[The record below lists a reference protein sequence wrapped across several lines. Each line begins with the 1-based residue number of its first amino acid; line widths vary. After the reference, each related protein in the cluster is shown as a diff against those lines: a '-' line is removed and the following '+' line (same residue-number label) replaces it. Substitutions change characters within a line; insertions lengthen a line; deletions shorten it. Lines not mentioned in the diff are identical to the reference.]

1 VLLRKANKCI
11 ADLASTV
18 ERGTTTPN
26 IVDHMTSTLQAEAE
40 DRSLIGRAKSFGS
53 TALRYAKLTVKAF
66 GNDNT
71 FELGAA
77 LAYYTIFSIVPLLVV
92 VIAISGLI
100 AGPDAAE
107 GRLFGQISGLV
118 GADTALALQSMLGD
132 AYLSGRSLK
141 ATIIGIVTLFIGA
154 TTVFNSLKNSMNK
167 IWSIQPR
174 PKSSILAMLRTRVLA
189 FSLVLGMGFLLVVS
203 FGVNAL
209 VVGFATRITEALPGA
224 SGYILTVVT
233 LILELVFTTG
243 IFATLFKYL
252 PDAEVEWKDVVP
264 GAIFTTVLFDIG
276 KWLIAFYFDQA
287 DPASTFGAAAGL
299 ISLLL
304 WTAYSSQIFF
314 LGAEFT
320 YVWAQEHGRPIKP
333 NKSAVRV
340 IQQDV
345 MIDRGKVV
353 SKTTKDDVLDQVRE
367 DCTPDDPD
375 CEDSPAAKEGA

>member
-1 VLLRKANKCI
+1 
-11 ADLASTV
+11 
-18 ERGTTTPN
+18 
-26 IVDHMTSTLQAEAE
+26 MTSTTHKEPE
-40 DRSLIGRAKSFGS
+40 DRSLVARAKGLGS
-53 TALRYAKLTVKAF
+53 DALRYARLTFKAF

-92 VIAISGLI
+92 VLAISGII

-118 GADTALALQSMLGD
+118 GADTARALQSMLGD

-141 ATIIGIVTLFIGA
+141 ATIIGVITLFIGA

-174 PKSSILAMLRTRVLA
+174 PKSSLLAMLKTRVLA

-203 FGVNAL
+203 FGVSAV
-209 VVGFATRITEALPGA
+209 VVGFATRITDAMPGI
-224 SGYILTVVT
+224 SGYVVT
-233 LILELVFTTG
+233 ALTLFLNFAFTVG

-252 PDAEVEWKDVVP
+252 PDARVLWKDVIP
-264 GAIFTTVLFDIG
+264 GAIFTTLLFGVG
-276 KWLIAFYFDQA
+276 KWLIAFYFNTA
-287 DPASTFGAAAGL
+287 DPASAFGAAEGL

-320 YVWAQEHGRPIKP
+320 YVWAQEHGRPIQPDKG
-333 NKSAVRV
+333 SVRV
-340 IQQDV
+340 IQQEV
-345 MIDRGKVV
+345 MIDHGRVV
-353 SKTTKDDVLDQVRE
+353 SKTSKDDVLEQVRE
-367 DCTPDDPD
+367 ACAEEELDGRNA
-375 CEDSPAAKEGA
+375 PAAKEGA

>member
-1 VLLRKANKCI
+1 MSSRP
-11 ADLASTV
+11 D
-18 ERGTTTPN
+18 
-26 IVDHMTSTLQAEAE
+26 QAIQ
-40 DRSLIGRAKSFGS
+40 DRSFTGRAKRLGS
-53 TALRYAKLTVKAF
+53 DALRYAKLTFKAF

-92 VIAISGLI
+92 VIAIAGII

-107 GRLFGQISGLV
+107 GRLFGEISGLV
-118 GADTALALQSMLGD
+118 GAETARSLQSMLGD
-132 AYLSGRSLK
+132 AYLSGNSLK

-174 PKSSILAMLRTRVLA
+174 PKSSILAMLKTRVLA

-224 SGYILTVVT
+224 SGYILTLVT
-233 LILELVFTTG
+233 LILEIVFTTG

-252 PDAEVEWKDVVP
+252 PDAEVEWKDVIP
-264 GAIFTTVLFDIG
+264 GAIFTTILFDIG
-276 KWLIAFYFDQA
+276 KWLIAFYFEQA

-333 NKSAVRV
+333 NKNAVRV
-340 IQQDV
+340 IQQEV
-345 MIDRGKVV
+345 MIDHGKVV

-367 DCTPDDPD
+367 DCAPDDPD
-375 CEDSPAAKEGA
+375 CADAPAVKEGA

>member
-1 VLLRKANKCI
+1 MLFHPRPLYAVIGPTRASRNLV
-11 ADLASTV
+11 STV
-18 ERGTTTPN
+18 ERDTTTPI
-26 IVDHMTSTLQAEAE
+26 IVDHMTSIPQAAVE
-40 DRSLIGRAKSFGS
+40 DRSLIGRAKGFGS
-53 TALRYAKLTVKAF
+53 TVVRYAKLTFKAF

-107 GRLFGQISGLV
+107 GRLFGEISGLV
-118 GADTALALQSMLGD
+118 GAETARSLQSMLGD
-132 AYLSGRSLK
+132 AYLSGNSLK

-167 IWSIQPR
+167 IWSIKPR

-209 VVGFATRITEALPGA
+209 VVGFATQITEALPGV
-224 SGYILTVVT
+224 SGYILTVLT
-233 LILELVFTTG
+233 LVLELAFTTG

-252 PDAEVEWKDVVP
+252 PDAEVEWNDVIP
-264 GAIFTTVLFDIG
+264 GAIFTTILFDIG
-276 KWLIAFYFDQA
+276 KWLIAFYFEQA

-320 YVWAQEHGRPIKP
+320 YV
-333 NKSAVRV
+333 
-340 IQQDV
+340 
-345 MIDRGKVV
+345 
-353 SKTTKDDVLDQVRE
+353 
-367 DCTPDDPD
+367 
-375 CEDSPAAKEGA
+375 

>member
-1 VLLRKANKCI
+1 MNKDAN
-11 ADLASTV
+11 
-18 ERGTTTPN
+18 EGGG
-26 IVDHMTSTLQAEAE
+26 
-40 DRSLIGRAKSFGS
+40 RSLLDRIKHLGA
-53 TALRYAKLTVKAF
+53 TIWRYAKLTGKAF

-92 VIAISGLI
+92 VIAISGII

-118 GADTALALQSMLGD
+118 GADTARSLQSMLGD
-132 AYLSGRSLK
+132 AYLSGNSLK
-141 ATIIGIVTLFIGA
+141 ATIIGIITLFIGA

-174 PKSSILAMLRTRVLA
+174 PKSSILAMLKTRVLA

-203 FGVNAL
+203 FGVNAV
-209 VVGFATRITEALPGA
+209 VVGFATRITEAMPGI
-224 SGYILTVVT
+224 SGYVLTVLT
-233 LILELVFTTG
+233 LVLDFAFTVG

-252 PDAEVEWKDVVP
+252 PDARPLWKDVIP
-264 GAIFTTVLFDIG
+264 GAIFTTVLFGVG
-276 KWLIAFYFDQA
+276 KWLIAFYFNTA
-287 DPASTFGAAAGL
+287 DPASAFGAAAGL

-320 YVWAQEHGRPIKP
+320 YVWAQEHGRPIQPTKG
-333 NKSAVRV
+333 AVRV
-340 IQQDV
+340 VQQEV
-345 MIDRGKVV
+345 VIDHGKVV
-353 SKTTKDDVLDQVRE
+353 AKTTKDDVLEKVRE
-367 DCTPDDPD
+367 ECAVDEPECDDPTTVKK
-375 CEDSPAAKEGA
+375 SA

>member
-1 VLLRKANKCI
+1 
-11 ADLASTV
+11 
-18 ERGTTTPN
+18 
-26 IVDHMTSTLQAEAE
+26 MTSIPKPVPV
-40 DRSLIGRAKSFGS
+40 DRSFTAKAKRLGS
-53 TALRYAKLTVKAF
+53 DALRYAKLTIKAF
-66 GNDNT
+66 SKDNT

-92 VIAISGLI
+92 VIAISGII

-107 GRLFGQISGLV
+107 GRLFDQISGLV
-118 GADTALALQSMLGD
+118 GADTARSLQSMLGD
-132 AYLSGRSLK
+132 AYLSGNSLK

-174 PKSSILAMLRTRVLA
+174 PKSSILAMLKTRVLA

-209 VVGFATRITEALPGA
+209 VVGFAMRITDAMPGA
-224 SGYILTVVT
+224 SGYILTAVT
-233 LILELVFTTG
+233 LVLELIFTTG

-252 PDAEVEWKDVVP
+252 PDAQVGWKDVIP

-276 KWLIAFYFDQA
+276 KWLIAFYFEQA

-320 YVWAQEHGRPIKP
+320 YVWAQEHGRPIQPDKG
-333 NKSAVRV
+333 AVRV
-340 IQQDV
+340 VQQDV
-345 MIDRGKVV
+345 VIDNGKVV
-353 SKTTKDDVLDQVRE
+353 SKTTKDDALEQVRDE
-367 DCTPDDPD
+367 CADNDPD
-375 CEDSPAAKEGA
+375 CDDAPAVKERA

>member
-1 VLLRKANKCI
+1 
-11 ADLASTV
+11 
-18 ERGTTTPN
+18 
-26 IVDHMTSTLQAEAE
+26 MTSTPDQVPV
-40 DRSLIGRAKSFGS
+40 DRSLAGRAKRLGS
-53 TALRYAKLTVKAF
+53 DALRYAKLTFKAF

-92 VIAISGLI
+92 VIAISGII

-118 GADTALALQSMLGD
+118 GAETALSLQNMLGD
-132 AYLSGRSLK
+132 AYLSGNSFK

-174 PKSSILAMLRTRVLA
+174 PKSSILAMLKNRVLS
-189 FSLVLGMGFLLVVS
+189 FSLVLGLGFLLVVS

-209 VVGFATRITEALPGA
+209 VVGFATRITDAMPGA
-224 SGYILTVVT
+224 SGYILTGVT
-233 LILELVFTTG
+233 LVLELIFTTG

-252 PDAEVEWKDVVP
+252 PDALVGWKDVIP

-276 KWLIAFYFDQA
+276 KWLIAFYFEQA

-320 YVWAQEHGRPIKP
+320 YVWAQEHGRPIQPDKG
-333 NKSAVRV
+333 AVRV
-340 IQQDV
+340 VQQDV
-345 MIDRGKVV
+345 VIDNGKVV
-353 SKTTKDDVLDQVRE
+353 SKTTKDDALEQVRE
-367 DCTPDDPD
+367 ECADNDPHCDDA
-375 CEDSPAAKEGA
+375 PAVKERA

>member
-1 VLLRKANKCI
+1 
-11 ADLASTV
+11 
-18 ERGTTTPN
+18 
-26 IVDHMTSTLQAEAE
+26 MTSTPQAEAE
-40 DRSLIGRAKSFGS
+40 DRSLIGRAKGFGS
-53 TALRYAKLTVKAF
+53 TVVRYAKLTFKAF

-203 FGVNAL
+203 FGVNAV
-209 VVGFATRITEALPGA
+209 VVGFASRITEAMPGI
-224 SGYILTVVT
+224 SGYVVT
-233 LILELVFTTG
+233 ALSLFLNFAFTVG

-252 PDAEVEWKDVVP
+252 PDAQVLWKDVIP
-264 GAIFTTVLFDIG
+264 GAIFTTVLFGIG
-276 KWLIAFYFDQA
+276 KWLITFYFNAA
-287 DPASTFGAAAGL
+287 DPASAFGAAEGL

-320 YVWAQEHGRPIKP
+320 YVWAQEHGRPIQPTKG
-333 NKSAVRV
+333 AVRV
-340 IQQDV
+340 IQQEV
-345 MIDRGKVV
+345 VIDHGKVV
-353 SKTTKDDVLDQVRE
+353 SKTTKDDVLEQVRE
-367 DCTPDDPD
+367 DCAEEEPD
-375 CEDSPAAKEGA
+375 CEDDAAVKPSA